1 MSRNDI
7 HDKTFINCMT
17 DKQVAQQFFIQYL
30 PKKILELTCLNDLML
45 QKNTYID
52 KKLRKS
58 VTDIVYGA
66 QIAGKIG
73 YFYVLVEHKSAAE
86 QLMPLQVM
94 RYMLAIM
101 HDHTKQYKT
110 KELPLVYPLIFY
122 HGLESPY
129 PYARALGE
137 LFPKAYA
144 ETGLSFLTQP
154 MQIIDVGQIPDEAFR
169 EYAWSGLMSFVM
181 KHRSTQELV
190 NYLEDMRDAFYDI
203 AIADGYDYYK
213 ILLEYI
219 FHLSSPDQYDQI
231 LKVLHRMDKKVGEIT
246 MTAWDVLMSKGVAKG
261 MEEGIERG
269 RQAGLEI
276 GMQKGMQE
284 GIEKGRQDGIV
295 KGMQASREQL
305 ARRMLEKGI
314 NLETVTEI
322 TGLSAEVLKTLDPS
336 H

>member
-17 DKQVAQQFFIQYL
+17 DKRVAQQFFAQYL
-30 PKKILELTCLNDLML
+30 PKNVLELTCLNDLML

-66 QIAGKIG
+66 KIAGQPG
-73 YFYVLVEHKSAAE
+73 YLYVLVEHKSAAE

-129 PYARALGE
+129 PYARALNE
-137 LFPKAYA
+137 LFPKAHEKMA
-144 ETGLSFLTQP
+144 LNWLTQP
-154 MQIIDVGQIPDEAFR
+154 MHIVDVGQIPDKEFQH
-169 EYAWSGLMSFVM
+169 YAWSGLMSFVM
-181 KHRSTQELV
+181 KHRFTQDLV

-203 AIADGYDYYK
+203 AVADGYDYYK

-219 FHLSSPDQYDQI
+219 FHLSSPEQYDQI

-261 MEEGIERG
+261 MQEGIERG
-269 RQAGLEI
+269 RQTGLEI
-276 GMQKGMQE
+276 GMQKGIEQGMQK
-284 GIEKGRQDGIV
+284 GIK
-295 KGMQASREQL
+295 KGMQASKEQL

-314 NLETVTEI
+314 DSKTVTEI
-322 TGLSAEVLKTLDPS
+322 TGLAADVLNSLGSS